1 MDNGS
6 SLGFVLVPYY
16 FLLELAKFDISYW
29 YENVV
34 LRVYVDLLITKKL
47 FAP

>member
-1 MDNGS
+1 MDNRS

-16 FLLELAKFDISYW
+16 FLLELSKFDISYW

-34 LRVYVDLLITKKL
+34 LRVYVDLLTEKVNIN
-47 FAP
+47 P